1 MSTWGYNEDN
11 GPSLW
16 SKWYPVADLG
26 DRQSPIDIITGSAT
40 LDPALAALKY
50 AYDPAAIRLVNTGA
64 TWRMDF
70 EPEGSNLSGGPL
82 EGSYKVLQMHAH
94 WGDKAG
100 RGSEHTLDGKEFDA
114 ELHIVHWNEK
124 YGDPSVAVDKPDGL
138 AVLGMFLKTGTA
150 HPEMEKICSKLGEI
164 LTKDKKVEMA
174 ETLDPTNF
182 LPANKTF
189 YTYPGSLT
197 TPPLFESVT
206 WIVFGEVVEVSEA
219 QLDAMRAMKVEENDD
234 CPCCIVN
241 NYRPPCKL
249 GERKVRVKKA

>member
-1 MSTWGYNEDN
+1 
-11 GPSLW
+11 
-16 SKWYPVADLG
+16 
-26 DRQSPIDIITGSAT
+26 
-40 LDPALAALKY
+40 
-50 AYDPAAIRLVNTGA
+50 
-64 TWRMDF
+64 
-70 EPEGSNLSGGPL
+70 
-82 EGSYKVLQMHAH
+82 MHAH

-197 TPPLFESVT
+197 TPPLFEVGFQMIWFLLEHHT
-206 WIVFGEVVEVSEA
+206 RIAVCY
-219 QLDAMRAMKVEENDD
+219 LDRVRGGGGGVRGPAGRDAGDEGG
-234 CPCCIVN
+234 
-241 NYRPPCKL
+241 
-249 GERKVRVKKA
+249 GER